1 MERAINKN
9 HKTLLK
15 KIKNLPGEHA
25 QWSLTIKCQFRQ
37 TNLKRKKE
45 KYKTMPNGIYMQVP
59 NNGTMNFEYK
69 IIHGALTSKQE
80 TKFKAQITLWYV
92 SSLPSVPI
100 VYNFF

>member
-37 TNLKRKKE
+37 TNFKRKKNI
-45 KYKTMPNGIYMQVP
+45 KLCPNGICMQVP
-59 NNGTMNFEYK
+59 NMV
-69 IIHGALTSKQE
+69 H
-80 TKFKAQITLWYV
+80 
-92 SSLPSVPI
+92 
-100 VYNFF
+100 

>member
-25 QWSLTIKCQFRQ
+25 QWSRTIKCQFRQ

-45 KYKTMPNGIYMQVP
+45 KYKTMPKWY
-59 NNGTMNFEYK
+59 
-69 IIHGALTSKQE
+69 IHASSQ
-80 TKFKAQITLWYV
+80 QWY
-92 SSLPSVPI
+92 
-100 VYNFF
+100 NEF